1 MHPNPAFSTHHFQHG
16 TNELTI
22 AQQGAHLLSWRVD
35 GIEQLYLSPL
45 AATDGSTPIRGG
57 VPVCFPQ
64 FNTRG
69 ALAKHGFARTQAWT
83 EIKGELHPTFELQS
97 NDATLALWPHAFKT
111 RLMFQEQGNTLTIH
125 WMVENTGDVAL
136 QFTGALH
143 TYFAV
148 SNIASTYLY
157 GLQKRTC
164 WDSLTDQT
172 FSESSEVLSFSSE
185 FDRVFD
191 APPHP
196 LKIKDANRTLSVSQ
210 SASFADT
217 VVWNP
222 GVVKST
228 QISDLAINSYQQFLC
243 VEAAQVHKPITVE
256 AKNVWAGWQKIEVN
270 SS

>member
-1 MHPNPAFSTHHFQHG
+1 VLNITPF
-16 TNELTI
+16 
-22 AQQGAHLLSWRVD
+22 GAHLLSWTVD
-35 GIEQLYLSPL
+35 GSDVLYLSPS
-45 AATDGSTPIRGG
+45 AVMDGTAPIRGG

-69 ALAKHGFARTQAWT
+69 VLPKHGFARTQVWS
-83 EIKGELHPTFELQS
+83 EIKGELYPTFELQS
-97 NDATLALWPHAFKT
+97 NSATLALWPHAFKT
-111 RLMFQEQGNTLTIH
+111 RMAFQEQGNILTIH
-125 WMVENTGDVAL
+125 WMVQNSGDVAL

-157 GLQKRTC
+157 GLQKQAC
-164 WDSLTDQT
+164 WDALTDQT
-172 FSESSEVLSFSSE
+172 FSEPSEALSFSSE

-196 LKIKDANRTLSVSQ
+196 LKIKDTHRTISVSQ
-210 SASFADT
+210 SASLADT

-222 GVVKST
+222 GAIRST
-228 QISDLAINSYQQFLC
+228 QIADLVVDGYQQFLC

-256 AKNVWAGWQKIEVN
+256 AKSLWTGWQKIEVH
-270 SS
+270 SPSQS